1 MNDDGGD
8 GRERVLV
15 DLGPAVAPMLLAVVG
30 VEILR
35 GATVLLLPALVEV
48 SNRNLH
54 VCQNLNRLFSRE
66 GNPNM

>member
-1 MNDDGGD
+1 M
-8 GRERVLV
+8 

-48 SNRNLH
+48 SIVISAFLFLLAPAG
-54 VCQNLNRLFSRE
+54 QLSLTLN
-66 GNPNM
+66 

>member
-48 SNRNLH
+48 SIVISVIIVFLQTSIVVLGRD
-54 VCQNLNRLFSRE
+54 
-66 GNPNM
+66 